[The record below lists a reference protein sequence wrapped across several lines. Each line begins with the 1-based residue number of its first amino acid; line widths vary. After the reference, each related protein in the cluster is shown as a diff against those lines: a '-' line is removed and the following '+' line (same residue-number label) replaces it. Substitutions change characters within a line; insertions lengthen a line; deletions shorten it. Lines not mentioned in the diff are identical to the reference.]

1 MRRSRHIDL
10 MKPWCVVNET
20 VARGKL
26 PSHVRQGARERER
39 RAFSPS
45 GATPNEGRTLLAS
58 LVDRRPSV
66 SGALRMDTADVFERL
81 KAKQM
86 ELEKMRRAIAELQS
100 LEESAVRFSAHP
112 TTTTHTL

>member
-1 MRRSRHIDL
+1 M
-10 MKPWCVVNET
+10 
-20 VARGKL
+20 
-26 PSHVRQGARERER
+26 RQGARERER

-45 GATPNEGRTLLAS
+45 GAAPTHEGRTLLAS

-112 TTTTHTL
+112 TTTTHAL

>member
-1 MRRSRHIDL
+1 MLPGHRAANSPSR
-10 MKPWCVVNET
+10 
-20 VARGKL
+20 
-26 PSHVRQGARERER
+26 VRQGARERER

-45 GATPNEGRTLLAS
+45 GATPTHEGRTLLAS

-66 SGALRMDTADVFERL
+66 SGALSMDTADVFERL

-112 TTTTHTL
+112 TTTTHAL